1 MQLLSWLR
9 HRTGGDHPRQ
19 STRQRKSKPKKAPRS
34 RPSLEVLEDRYLL
47 STLIVSNN
55 LDDGSPGSLRA
66 EVAAAISGDAIS
78 FDQSLSGST
87 INLDPTKGE
96 LFINKTLDILGLGA
110 VSLAVSGQNQSRVFE
125 VDAGTTATIS
135 GLTIVNGRASGSG
148 GGILIDGGTVT
159 ISGCTLT
166 GNTAGFN
173 GGGISN
179 DGNLTIQ
186 DCTLTNNSARRDGGA
201 IVAGGTLL
209 VSGSLISN
217 NVAGFDGGG
226 ITEYGTLTVT
236 DSSTISGNNGGSYG
250 GGIRNVGGTLT
261 VSNFSTIS
269 GNRSSSSGGGI
280 YSDLDG
286 TVTVSNS
293 SIISDN
299 SSLFGGGI
307 SILSGTLTVSNSTLS
322 GNQALMGGG
331 INTAGTVTISNSST
345 ISNNTA
351 NLFGGGIINY
361 GALNVSDSTVCGN
374 VAPWGADLEDFGLTT
389 LTNSDVCIINQG
401 MTTTTIASSSSTSV
415 FGQVVTFTA
424 TVSPIVFLGAAPTGT
439 VTFLLDGSTPL
450 GTSSLDSYG
459 QAMLSVPKLS
469 VGSHTITASYSG
481 DANFI
486 ASTSAV
492 VTQTVLSAQQEL
504 GLIINQVTDMVT
516 KGLLDS
522 GNGNALIVKLNNAI
536 SSLNQGNITAGDN
549 QLNAFINQTNAFLKS
564 GKLDST
570 DSQELINEIDLAIAA
585 ALANPI

>member
-9 HRTGGDHPRQ
+9 HRIGAEHPGHSARH
-19 STRQRKSKPKKAPRS
+19 RKSKGKQGPRS
-34 RPSLEVLEDRYLL
+34 RLLLEVLEDRYLL

-55 LDDGSPGSLRA
+55 LDDSSPGSLRA
-66 EVAAAISGDAIS
+66 EIAAATSGDAIS
-78 FDQSLSGST
+78 FDPSLSGSS
-87 INLDPTKGE
+87 IDLDPTQGE
-96 LFINKTLDILGLGA
+96 LFINKNLDILGLGPA
-110 VSLAVSGQNQSRVFE
+110 NLAVSGQNQCRVFE
-125 VDAGTTATIS
+125 VAAGTTATIS
-135 GLTIVNGRASGSG
+135 GLTIENGRASGSG

-159 ISGCTLT
+159 ISDCALT
-166 GNTAGFN
+166 GNTSGFN

-186 DCTLTNNSARRDGGA
+186 GSTLTNNSARRDGGA

-209 VSGSLISN
+209 VSGSLISD

-236 DSSTISGNNGGSYG
+236 DSSIISGNNGGSYG

-269 GNRSSSSGGGI
+269 GNTSSFSGGGI
-280 YSDLDG
+280 YSDFGG
-286 TVTVSNS
+286 TVIVSNS
-293 SIISDN
+293 STISDN
-299 SSLFGGGI
+299 SSVFGGGI
-307 SILSGTLTVSNSTLS
+307 SVLSGTLTVSNSTLS
-322 GNQALMGGG
+322 GNRALMGGG

-345 ISNNTA
+345 ISSNTA

-361 GALNVSDSTVCGN
+361 GTLNVSDSTVCGN
-374 VAPWGADLEDFGLTT
+374 SAPWGADIEDFGLTT

-401 MTTTTIASSSSTSV
+401 MTTTTIASSSNPSV

-424 TVSPIVFLGAAPTGT
+424 TVSPIVFLGEAPTGT

-450 GTSSLDSYG
+450 GTSSLDNSR
-459 QAMLSVPKLS
+459 QAMLLVPKLS

-481 DANFI
+481 DGNFI

-492 VTQTVLSAQQEL
+492 FTQTVLSAQQEL
-504 GLIINQVTDMVT
+504 GLIINQVTDLVT
-516 KGLLDS
+516 KGVLDS

-536 SSLNQGNITAGDN
+536 ASLNKGNTTAGDN

-570 DSQELINEIDLAIAA
+570 DAQELISEIDLAIAA
-585 ALANPI
+585 ALASPI

>member
-1 MQLLSWLR
+1 M
-9 HRTGGDHPRQ
+9 
-19 STRQRKSKPKKAPRS
+19 PRS
-34 RPSLEVLEDRYLL
+34 RLSLEVLEDRYLL

-55 LDDGSPGSLRA
+55 LDDGSAGSLRA
-66 EVAAAISGDAIS
+66 EVAAAASGDTIS
-78 FDQSLSGST
+78 FNQSLSGST

-96 LFINKTLDILGLGA
+96 ILINTDLSIIGLGA
-110 VSLAVSGQNQSRVFE
+110 ANLAVNGQNSSRVFE
-125 VDAGTTATIS
+125 VAAGTTATIS
-135 GLTIVNGRASGSG
+135 GLSIENGKASGSG

-159 ISGCTLT
+159 ISDCALT
-166 GNTAGFN
+166 GNTSGFN

-179 DGNLTIQ
+179 DGNLTIR
-186 DCTLTNNSARRDGGA
+186 DSIFTNNSAHRDGGA

-209 VSGSLISN
+209 VSGCLISDN
-217 NVAGFDGGG
+217 FAGFDGGG

-269 GNRSSSSGGGI
+269 GNSSSFSGGGI
-280 YSDLDG
+280 YSDFGG
-286 TVTVSNS
+286 TVIVSNS
-293 SIISDN
+293 STISDN

-307 SILSGTLTVSNSTLS
+307 SILNGTLTVSNSTLS
-322 GNQALMGGG
+322 ANQALQGGG

-361 GALNVSDSTVCGN
+361 GTLNVSDSTVCGN
-374 VAPWGADLEDFGLTT
+374 IAPWGADIKDFGLTT

-401 MTTTTIASSSSTSV
+401 MTTTTISSSSSTSV

-424 TVSPIVFLGAAPTGT
+424 MVSPIVFLGQAPTGT

-450 GTSSLDSYG
+450 GTSSLDGSG
-459 QAMLSVPKLS
+459 KTMLSVPKLS
-469 VGSHTITASYSG
+469 VGSHTISASYSG

-492 VTQTVLSAQQEL
+492 FTQTVLSAQQEL
-504 GLIINQVTDMVT
+504 WLIINQVTDLVT
-516 KGLLDS
+516 KGILDS
-522 GNGNALIVKLNNAI
+522 GNGNAMIVKLNNAI
-536 SSLNQGNITAGDN
+536 SSLNRGNTIAGDN
-549 QLNAFINQTNAFLKS
+549 QMNAFLNQTSAFLKA
-564 GKLDST
+564 GKLDSLDAQMLIDGI
-570 DSQELINEIDLAIAA
+570 DSAIVA
-585 ALANPI
+585 ALG